1 MLSPEQIADAANRL
15 YRAEKDQ
22 TQIRALTM
30 SFDLDMDDAYAIQ
43 KAWIDRRLGDGEKVI
58 GYKIGLTSR
67 TMQVAMNITTL
78 TMVSSQMQCCSP
90 ISVK

>member
-30 SFDLDMDDAYAIQ
+30 SFDLDMDDITPFYQ
-43 KAWIDRRLGDGEKVI
+43 LG
-58 GYKIGLTSR
+58 
-67 TMQVAMNITTL
+67 
-78 TMVSSQMQCCSP
+78 
-90 ISVK
+90 